1 MEKPRNTET
10 VFVVDFG
17 AQYTQLIARRIREC
31 HVFCEIVPADIRAA
45 ELAMRKPKAIV
56 LSGGPA
62 SVYEQ
67 GAPYIDPAVYD
78 LQVPVLGICYGHQLM
93 SYQLGGK
100 VEPSERREYGRTDL
114 RVLEPNDPL
123 FASLETQ
130 LTCWMS
136 HGDKVL
142 EPPPGFRI
150 TAVTD
155 ATPVA
160 AMTNEPR
167 RFYGVQFHPEVHHTP
182 FGKQL
187 LDNFLKRVAGCRGDW
202 TPGNFVEQ
210 TCREV
215 REEVKDGHVLVAVS
229 GGVDSMTV
237 AALLYRAIGGD
248 RVTCVFVDHGLLRAG
263 EAEQVRET
271 FSRLFPVH
279 LVYVDARERFLQRL
293 EGVEDPEH
301 KRKIIGE
308 TFIRVFEEHADELR
322 GCDYLAQGTLYPD
335 VIESGATKHSATIK
349 THHNVGGLPPDMRL
363 KVIEPLRY
371 LFKDEVRAVAAEL
384 GLPEEVV
391 WRQPFPGPGLAVRIA
406 GEVTPQRLEIVRAA
420 DKIVLEEIWRAG
432 LMRQIW
438 QSFAVLPAVRSVGV
452 MGDQRTYAHPIVVRA
467 VVSEDAMTA
476 DWARLPFEVLE
487 RISNRIVG
495 EVPGVNR
502 VLYDITS
509 KPPATIEWE

>member
-1 MEKPRNTET
+1 MPQPLDTET
-10 VFVVDFG
+10 VLVIDFG

-31 HVFCEIVPADIRAA
+31 HVFCEIIPADTPA
-45 ELAMRKPKAIV
+45 EEIARRQPKGIV

-62 SVYEQ
+62 SVYETD
-67 GAPYIDPAVYD
+67 APRADMGIYQLGIPI
-78 LQVPVLGICYGHQLM
+78 LGICYGHQLM
-93 SYQLGGK
+93 TYQLGGV
-100 VEPSERREYGRTDL
+100 VEPSERREYGRTAL
-114 RVLEPNDPL
+114 TVMEPVDIL
-123 FASLETQ
+123 FAGLDTH

-142 EPPPGFRI
+142 QPPPGFRI
-150 TAVTD
+150 TAVTES
-155 ATPVA
+155 TPVA
-160 AMTNEPR
+160 AMADPVR

-187 LDNFLKRVAGCRGDW
+187 IDHFLKRVCGCKGDW

-210 TCREV
+210 ASQEIRQQV
-215 REEVKDGHVLVAVS
+215 GNGHVLVAVS

-237 AALLYRAIGGD
+237 AALVYRAIGGE
-248 RVTCVFVDHGLLRAG
+248 RLTCVFVDHGLLRAG

-279 LVYVDARERFLQRL
+279 LVYVDAAQRFLERL
-293 EGVEDPEH
+293 KGVEDPEQ

-335 VIESGATKHSATIK
+335 VIESGATRHSATIK

-406 GEVTPQRLEIVRAA
+406 GEVTPERLEMVRAA

-432 LMRQIW
+432 LMREIW

-476 DWARLPFEVLE
+476 DWARLPYEVLE

-495 EVPGVNR
+495 EVPGINR

>member
-1 MEKPRNTET
+1 MQQPPNTET
-10 VFVVDFG
+10 VLVIDFG

-31 HVFCEIVPADIRAA
+31 HVFCEIIPADTPADAIAR
-45 ELAMRKPKAIV
+45 RQPKGIV

-62 SVYEQ
+62 SVYET
-67 GAPYIDPAVYD
+67 GAPRADMAIYQLGIPI
-78 LQVPVLGICYGHQLM
+78 LGICYGPQ
-93 SYQLGGK
+93 QWPAPRGG
-100 VEPSERREYGRTDL
+100 VVNPSARRLSGPPDPPVL
-114 RVLEPNDPL
+114 RPKAPFCAGLATPL
-123 FASLETQ
+123 TGG
-130 LTCWMS
+130 MGP
-136 HGDKVL
+136 GDKVL
-142 EPPPGFRI
+142 PPPPVFQI
-150 TAVTD
+150 TAVTES
-155 ATPVA
+155 TPVA
-160 AMTNEPR
+160 AMADPVR

-187 LDNFLKRVAGCRGDW
+187 INHFLKRVCGCKGDW

-210 TCREV
+210 ASQEICQQV
-215 REEVKDGHVLVAVS
+215 GDGHVLVAVS

-237 AALLYRAIGGD
+237 AALVYRAIGGE
-248 RVTCVFVDHGLLRAG
+248 RLTCVFVDHGLLRAG

-279 LVYVDARERFLQRL
+279 LVYVDARQRFLERL
-293 EGVEDPEH
+293 RGVEDPEQ

-406 GEVTPQRLEIVRAA
+406 GEVTPERLEMVRAA

-432 LMRQIW
+432 LMREIW

-476 DWARLPFEVLE
+476 DWARLPYEVLE